1 VTSPFFEIVGL
12 SKQFGGLAAV
22 HDVNMTVHEGEIVGL
37 IGPNGAGKTTL
48 FNVITGV
55 YKPRRGRILFR
66 GMNIAG
72 LWPEKICRMG
82 IARTFQIVMPF
93 QTLSVLENTKVA
105 AFCRTTS
112 HEKAARSAMEILHFL
127 GLDEKANVLAGHLT
141 LAQKKRLEMARA
153 LATQPQFLLLDETLA
168 GLNATE
174 IDTMIDVVQKI
185 RGERGVT
192 ILAVE
197 HVMRAVMKISDRVVV
212 MDEGE
217 KIAEGPPEEVVRNPE
232 VVKAYL
238 GDEYGNA

>member
-1 VTSPFFEIVGL
+1 VTTPFFEVSGL

-22 HDVNMTVHEGEIVGL
+22 SDVSMTVGEGEIVGL

-55 YKPRRGRILFR
+55 YKPKRGRILFR
-66 GMNIAG
+66 GFDIAG
-72 LWPEKICRMG
+72 LKPEKICRMG

-93 QTLSVLENTKVA
+93 QTLSVLKNTKVA

-112 HEKAARSAMEILHFL
+112 HEKATASAMEILRFL
-127 GLDEKANVLAGHLT
+127 GLEERANTLAGHLT

-168 GLNATE
+168 GLNHTE
-174 IDTMIDVVQKI
+174 IDAMIGVVQKI
-185 RGERGVT
+185 RAERGVT

-217 KIAEGPPEEVVRNPE
+217 KIAEGPPEEVVRDPE
-232 VVKAYL
+232 VIKAYL

>member
-1 VTSPFFEIVGL
+1 MASPFLEITSL
-12 SKQFGGLAAV
+12 SKQFGGLVAV
-22 HDVNMTVHEGEIVGL
+22 RDVNMTVRKGEIVGL

-55 YKPRRGRILFR
+55 YAPKRGQILFR
-66 GMNIAG
+66 GKNIAG
-72 LWPEKICRMG
+72 LGPERICHMG

-93 QTLSVLENTKVA
+93 QTLTVLDNTKVA

-112 HEKAARSAMEILHFL
+112 HEKATRAAMEILHFL
-127 GLDEKANVLAGHLT
+127 GLEEKANILAGHLT

-168 GLNATE
+168 GLNHTE
-174 IDTMIDVVQKI
+174 IDAMIDVVQKI
-185 RGERGVT
+185 RAERGVT

-217 KIAEGPPEEVVRNPE
+217 KIAEGPPEEIVRNPE
-232 VVKAYL
+232 VIKAYL

>member
-1 VTSPFFEIVGL
+1 MTTPFFEVSGL

-22 HDVNMTVHEGEIVGL
+22 SDVSMTVGEGEIVGL

-55 YKPRRGRILFR
+55 YKPKRGRILFR
-66 GMNIAG
+66 GFDIAG
-72 LWPEKICRMG
+72 LKPEKICRMG

-93 QTLSVLENTKVA
+93 QTLSVLKNTKVA

-112 HEKAARSAMEILHFL
+112 HEKATASAMEILRFL
-127 GLDEKANVLAGHLT
+127 GLEERANTLAGHLT

-168 GLNATE
+168 GLNHTE
-174 IDTMIDVVQKI
+174 IDAMIDVVQKI
-185 RGERGVT
+185 RAARGVT

-217 KIAEGPPEEVVRNPE
+217 KIAEGPPEEVVRDPE
-232 VVKAYL
+232 VIKAYL

>member
-1 VTSPFFEIVGL
+1 MTTPFFEVSGL

-22 HDVNMTVHEGEIVGL
+22 SDVSMTVGEGEIVGL

-55 YKPRRGRILFR
+55 YKPKRGRILFR
-66 GMNIAG
+66 GFDIAG
-72 LWPEKICRMG
+72 LKPEKICRMG

-93 QTLSVLENTKVA
+93 QTLSVLKNTKVA

-112 HEKAARSAMEILHFL
+112 HEKATASAMEILRFL
-127 GLDEKANVLAGHLT
+127 GLEERANTLAGHLT

-168 GLNATE
+168 GLNHTE
-174 IDTMIDVVQKI
+174 IDAMIGVVQKI
-185 RGERGVT
+185 RAERGVT

-217 KIAEGPPEEVVRNPE
+217 KIAEGPPEEVVRDPE
-232 VVKAYL
+232 VIKAYL

>member
-1 VTSPFFEIVGL
+1 MTTPFFEVSGL

-22 HDVNMTVHEGEIVGL
+22 SDVSMTVGEGEIVGL

-55 YKPRRGRILFR
+55 YKPKRGRILFR
-66 GMNIAG
+66 GFDIAG
-72 LWPEKICRMG
+72 LKPEKICRMG

-93 QTLSVLENTKVA
+93 QTLSVLKNTKVA

-112 HEKAARSAMEILHFL
+112 HEKATASAMEILRFL
-127 GLDEKANVLAGHLT
+127 GLEERANTLAGHLT

-168 GLNATE
+168 GLNHTE
-174 IDTMIDVVQKI
+174 IDAMIDVVQKI
-185 RGERGVT
+185 RAERGVT

-197 HVMRAVMKISDRVVV
+197 HVMRAVMNISDRVVV

-217 KIAEGPPEEVVRNPE
+217 KIAEGPPEEVVRDPE
-232 VVKAYL
+232 VIKAYL